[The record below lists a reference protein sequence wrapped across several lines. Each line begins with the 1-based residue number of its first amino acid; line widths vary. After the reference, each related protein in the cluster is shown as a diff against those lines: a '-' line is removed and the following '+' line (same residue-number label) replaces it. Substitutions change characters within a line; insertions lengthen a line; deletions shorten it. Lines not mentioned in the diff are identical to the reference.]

1 VTILTELPHYDEKDL
16 RRWFNSI
23 DLAKSDAYL
32 NAVRILQVSGGTI
45 VATVQG
51 TVRQPYAVHIVFERT
66 SDGRPRM
73 NATCSCPV
81 GWSCKHIAAV
91 LRVRLGRQPSRPSAV
106 NPEVLRWL
114 EDFRQTVNTP
124 DTPIRSE
131 NSSKER
137 LFYLLEQQY
146 GGEWTVGFIKA
157 RPNADGLPSRGDKD
171 WNHVERALLQPPAFV
186 HEDDMPLLR
195 LLWAGRRGDDSSDR
209 EYLLRGA
216 LGDDILR
223 RLLASGRLLL
233 ARSPY
238 RLALKG
244 EPRGGEL
251 RWGRLENNLIAPR
264 IVGLDEAV
272 IDILPLAD
280 TWYLDFETAQIGL
293 LKLPY
298 RAQQLARLLSMPAL
312 SESDLPVVS
321 GALAELA
328 PDLPPPAAPELR
340 VIDVEPTPVLTLGT
354 VNIYGINRY
363 REYSRDTRQFDYATI
378 GYQYDGLPVEAGG
391 TAEFVTTDKGETMQ
405 VRRKPAS
412 EKLLA
417 ESLGQLGFIRIPPHN
432 LYLYGPSPA
441 GPMLGLSS
449 EDHWPAFMAGAVPA
463 LRKAGWKVIIPPGFR
478 HHILAVEA
486 WDAEIAETES
496 GWFNLDMGI
505 VVEGRR
511 LPLAPLLHHLFQ
523 HDDRW
528 LDAAKLNQ
536 LANGTLIDLITPDGA
551 RVRVPAERLKPIART
566 LIDLFDGQ
574 PTDSLRVSK
583 LDAPRLAE
591 LTDMKRWRFK
601 GAGAVQD
608 LAKRLKNLG
617 GIKPAQPPKGLALEL
632 RPYQREGLAWL
643 QYLREHEL
651 AGILADDMGLGKTAQ
666 TLAHLLLEKEAGRLD
681 KPALVVLPTSL
692 IFNWKR
698 EAERF
703 APGLRVL
710 SLHGKDRAGR
720 FEQIP
725 ANDVCLT
732 TYPLLWRDA
741 EALAK
746 QEFHLLILDEAQ
758 TVKNAAS
765 QAAKVVRQLK
775 ARHRLCLTGT
785 PLENHLGELWS
796 QFDFLL
802 PGFLADSKSFTKT
815 WRTPIEKQGDP
826 LRRDLLAARLK
837 PFILRRRKEDV
848 AKELPP
854 KTIIVRT
861 VELEGGQRDLYETV
875 RTAMDI
881 RVRDEIAARGFNRS
895 QIIILDALLKL
906 RQVCCDPRLLKLEAA
921 KKVRERAK
929 LDLLM
934 AMLPELVDEGRK
946 VLVFSQF
953 TSMLALI
960 AEELVKADLDFT
972 LLTGDTGDRESV
984 IERFQEGEVPV
995 FLISL
1000 KAGGVGLNLTA
1011 ADTVIHFDPWWNPAV
1026 ENQATDRAH
1035 RLGQTKNVFVYKLV
1049 VAGSIEEK
1057 ILALQEKK
1065 AELAASVLS
1074 EDGAALSK
1082 FGEADIR
1089 ALLAPLPESQK

>member
-1 VTILTELPHYDEKDL
+1 M
-16 RRWFNSI
+16 RRWFNGP
-23 DLAKSDAYL
+23 DLANSDAYL
-32 NAVRILQVSGGTI
+32 HAVRVLQVSGGTI
-45 VATVQG
+45 AATVLG
-51 TVRQPYAVHIVFERT
+51 SARQPYAVHIVINQGG
-66 SDGRPRM
+66 DGKLRM
-73 NATCSCPV
+73 QARCSCPAT
-81 GWSCKHIAAV
+81 WFCQHAAAV
-91 LRVRLGRQPSRPSAV
+91 LRVLLGEQPGTQPPV
-106 NPEVLRWL
+106 NPELLRWL
-114 EDFRQTVNTP
+114 DDFRQTIDAPPPGKRVSTS
-124 DTPIRSE
+124 RE
-131 NSSKER
+131 A
-137 LFYLLEQQY
+137 LYYLLERQPD
-146 GGEWTVGFIKA
+146 ESWTVAFAKA
-157 RPNADGLPSRGDKD
+157 RPGRDNRPGDLKEWD
-171 WNHVERALLQPPAFV
+171 NVERALRQPPAFV
-186 HEDDMPLLR
+186 AESDMPILR
-195 LLWAGRRGDDSSDR
+195 LLWTGRRGDDSYHD
-209 EYLLRGA
+209 YPLAGA
-216 LGDDILR
+216 IGEDILR
-223 RLLASGRLLL
+223 RMLASGRLLSGPEPHRPVEPGDP
-233 ARSPY
+233 RSAEVAW
-238 RLALKG
+238 R
-244 EPRGGEL
+244 RQQS
-251 RWGRLENNLIAPR
+251 GRIVPR
-264 IVGLDEAV
+264 IVDEHESVLDV
-272 IDILPLAD
+272 IALTDI
-280 TWYLDFETAQIGL
+280 WYLDRETGQLGPL
-293 LKLPY
+293 SLPY
-298 RAQQLARLLSMPAL
+298 PSNRVTRLLAMPPL
-312 SESDLPVVS
+312 SETDLPVVA

-328 PDLPPPAAPELR
+328 PELPAPAAPELR
-340 VIDVEPTPVLTLGT
+340 IIDVEPTPVLTLGT
-354 VNIYGINRY
+354 LDVHGINRY
-363 REYSRDTRQFDYATI
+363 REYPSATRQFDYASLA
-378 GYQYDGLPVEAGG
+378 YKYDGLPVSAAGKTEFITTPRGEA
-391 TAEFVTTDKGETMQ
+391 VQ
-405 VRRKPAS
+405 VRRRPAS
-412 EKLLA
+412 EKRLA
-417 ESLGQLGFIRIPPHN
+417 ERLAGLGFIRVPPHN
-432 LYLYGPSPA
+432 LYLFGPVPSA
-441 GPMLGLSS
+441 QMLGLAG
-449 EDHWPAFMAGAVPA
+449 EDRWPDFMADALPA
-463 LRKAGWKVIIPPGFR
+463 LREAGWEIVIPPGFR
-478 HHILAVEA
+478 HHVLAVEA
-486 WDAEIAETES
+486 WDAEFAETES
-496 GWFNLDMGI
+496 GWFSLDMGI
-505 VVEGRR
+505 VVAGRR

-523 HDDRW
+523 TDDRW
-528 LDAAKLNQ
+528 LDAGR
-536 LANGTLIDLITPDGA
+536 LALLADDTPVDLFTPDGA

-566 LIDLFDGQ
+566 LIDLFDGR
-574 PTDSLRVSK
+574 PSDSLRVSK
-583 LDAPRLAE
+583 FDAPRLAG
-591 LTDMKRWRFK
+591 LTDMKRWQFR
-601 GAGAVQD
+601 GAEAVRN
-608 LAKRLKNLG
+608 LAERLQGLG
-617 GIKPAQPPKGLALEL
+617 GIQPAEPPKGLVLEL

-643 QYLREHEL
+643 QYLREHGL

-703 APGLRVL
+703 APDLKVL
-710 SLHGKDRAGR
+710 SLHGKDRAER
-720 FEQIP
+720 FPLIP
-725 ANDVCLT
+725 DSDVCLT

-741 EALAK
+741 EELARH
-746 QEFHLLILDEAQ
+746 EFHLLILDEAQ

-765 QAAKVVRQLK
+765 QAAQVVRQLK

-802 PGFLADSKSFTKT
+802 PGFLADAKSFAKT
-815 WRTPIEKQGDP
+815 WRTPIEKQGDR

-881 RVRDEIAARGFNRS
+881 RVRDEIAAKGFNRS

-921 KKVRERAK
+921 KKVEERAK

-960 AEELVKADLDFT
+960 AEELVEAELDFT
-972 LLTGDTGDRESV
+972 LLTGDTVDRESV
-984 IERFQEGEVPV
+984 IERFQESDVPV

-1082 FGEADIR
+1082 FGEADIQ
-1089 ALLAPLPESQK
+1089 ALLAPLPAPAR